1 MLARRGFRP
10 RATPHDLPFPPD
22 LGEEELG
29 RIAERLGH
37 YAFRLFLRGAIR
49 EAEGFAPEEA
59 TRYLKPEQAQGTA
72 EALAEVGLASRLPD
86 GRYRLLQGAGSF
98 GGVLEWYVARELR
111 LRFGFEVATGLE
123 FPAAGVGGDLD
134 VVATAEGKLVYL
146 ELKSSPPKN
155 LEEAEVRAFFDR
167 LEALRPDVALFVMD
181 TALRLADKVIPLLS
195 VELERKRGGAAAPQ
209 RLARSVWML
218 GPHLYAV
225 GAHRDL
231 MGNISRALAEG
242 LRSLAPSPW

>member
-1 MLARRGFRP
+1 MLGRRGFRP
-10 RATPHDLPFPPD
+10 RAASHDLPFPAD
-22 LGEEELG
+22 LGEEALG

-59 TRYLKPEQAQGTA
+59 TRYLDAEQAR
-72 EALAEVGLASRLPD
+72 EAADELVQLGLASRGAD
-86 GRYRLLQGAGSF
+86 GLYRLLQGAGSF

-111 LRFGFEVATGLE
+111 LRFDYEVATGLE

-155 LEEAEVRAFFDR
+155 LEEAEVRAFFER

-181 TALRLADKVIPLLS
+181 TALRLADKVIPFLS
-195 VELERKRGGAAAPQ
+195 DEVERRRRAAATPQ

-231 MGNISRALAEG
+231 MGNVSRALAEG